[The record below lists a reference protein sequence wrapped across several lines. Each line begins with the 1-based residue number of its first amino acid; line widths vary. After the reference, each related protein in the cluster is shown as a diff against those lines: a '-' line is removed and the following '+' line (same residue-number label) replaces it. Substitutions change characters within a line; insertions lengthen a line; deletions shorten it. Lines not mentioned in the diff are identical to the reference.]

1 MEHGIILGCL
11 QQNPGWQGAL
21 GALNPNWVNLKRSG
35 GAHKIATFMRKE
47 GWDIEVL
54 DYWLAFTDE
63 EFKQFIKSRIT
74 KDTKFIGVSVT
85 FGYKLELLARAQ
97 ENLKWL
103 KQEYPDVMI
112 VAGSK
117 MLVDIMVLPCDYYVC
132 GYGEYG
138 LIKLLK
144 GEAVITEYQGLK
156 TVMADRHHPCFPSKD
171 LVVEYEDRDFIQ
183 PTDTLTLE
191 LSRGCKFKC
200 KFCSYNAIGMKGDLT
215 RDMATLYNEMMTNY
229 EKWGVTSYHVAD
241 ETTNDNQE
249 KIKFAGS
256 EIQRLPFQPN
266 LTGFI
271 RADLLSTR
279 EDDKKY
285 LAEMGFWAQY
295 YGVESFNQKAGRTV
309 GKGIDPDK
317 LKRGLLETKDY
328 MKQHCGR
335 YRATTSLILG
345 LPYETPES
353 LYDGLN
359 WYKDNMSTE
368 NLVMQPLYINRHIN
382 ELMFASSEFGRT
394 WKESGHFHT
403 EELKEEI
410 TEEDMVEF
418 SEHPMLQGYIRK
430 LHEGDHHLHWSHD
443 SYTWKSAIIELARTM
458 QGGLYDPRINRI
470 MTWDL
475 FNFITP
481 GTYDYDSVLDLSIM
495 GYDWKKLTEDTDQYL
510 QKYKNSKL
518 GV

>member
-1 MEHGIILGCL
+1 MNHGIILGCL

-21 GALNPNWVNLKRSG
+21 GALDPNWVNLKRSG

-54 DYWLAFTDE
+54 DYWLAFEEE
-63 EFKQFIKSRIT
+63 EFKQFIRSRVT
-74 KDTKFIGVSVT
+74 KDTKFVGVSVT
-85 FGYKLELLARAQ
+85 FGYKLNLLSRAQ
-97 ENLKWL
+97 EHLKWL
-103 KQEYPDVMI
+103 KDEYPHVDI
-112 VAGSK
+112 IAGSK

-156 TVMADRHHPCFPSKD
+156 CVMADRHHPCFPSKD

-215 RDMATLYNEMMTNY
+215 RDMDTLYDEMLSNY
-229 EKWGVTSYHVAD
+229 ERFGVTSYHVAD

-249 KIKFAGS
+249 KIRFAGS
-256 EIQRLPFQPN
+256 EIQKLPFKPN

-271 RADLLSTR
+271 RADILSTR

-295 YGVESFNQKAGRTV
+295 YGVETFNQTAGRTV

-317 LKRGLLETKDY
+317 LKRGLLDTKDY
-328 MKQHCGR
+328 MNKHCGR

-345 LPYETPES
+345 LPYETSES

-359 WYKDNMSTE
+359 WYREHMPNE
-368 NLVMQPLYINRHIN
+368 NLVMQPLYINRQIN

-394 WKESGHFHT
+394 WRQSGHFHP
-403 EELKEEI
+403 EEIKEEI
-410 TEEDMVEF
+410 TAEDYAEF
-418 SEHPMLQGYIRK
+418 SEHPMLQGYIK
-430 LHEGDHHLHWSHD
+430 NLHSEQHNLHWSHD
-443 SYTWKSAIIELARTM
+443 SYTWKSAILELARTM
-458 QGGLYDPRINRI
+458 QQGLYDPRINRI

-481 GTYDYDSVLDLSIM
+481 GTYDYDSVLELSIM
-495 GYDWKKLTEDTDQYL
+495 GYDVKKLTEDTNTYI
-510 QKYKNSKL
+510 KNYKEAKL
-518 GV
+518 NA